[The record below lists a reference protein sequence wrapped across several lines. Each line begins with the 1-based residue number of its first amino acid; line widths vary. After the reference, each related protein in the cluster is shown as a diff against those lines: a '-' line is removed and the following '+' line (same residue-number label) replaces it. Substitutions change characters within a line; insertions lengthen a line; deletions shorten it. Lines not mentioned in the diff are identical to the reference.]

1 MKQQDCL
8 LPIGVDLKWLEEKLP
23 YIPVNLLE
31 DVVDLTHK
39 YGKEALG
46 VFTNGVIELANN
58 TPKGVEYH
66 EAFHAVFN
74 SYLSE
79 DQRNKILKETKKLEE
94 LLADDFADYILY
106 KVKPESSLLN
116 DFFKKIKF
124 WIKEK
129 LGLIN
134 INDLYSAIDNS
145 YFANKKPFKYE
156 GINKYKEVKVE
167 KFKGFWTREIVSK
180 EQNKIFLFGD
190 NTKDRTE
197 TKYIPTSTQA
207 VIRGLP
213 NAIGID
219 TKKNRGVNKDS
230 YFSDNDFEEFKN
242 QVDTAVKQ
250 AIRSNK
256 IIVLPE
262 DGIGTGKAMLKEKAP
277 ILFSYLQEKL
287 ESIPK
292 TSPIKKDWT
301 KVDTDYISETN
312 KIEIVKSV
320 TYDVLNTLIKENNL
334 SNIYYLDLEN
344 YKPSDIIRE
353 VRDCLLAYSQS
364 GDPMLERIAKSNNL
378 AKLTT
383 LTLREIEKNTDI
395 SIKDIEDSSDLL
407 GEEEFTPEIWD
418 QSPFKKDV
426 SDKFSTEFRMFL
438 STIPKVEVL
447 NNEIVPSLNNF
458 GIETYMDRGIV
469 QVELYKDLSNVNDAD
484 KMVDILK
491 SKISE
496 KPFYK
501 YIVDALEDTKD
512 QKVIDINNKQ
522 YTTNNFKNQLF
533 SNLNNY
539 FNRFISTNTDYVTT
553 TDTIG
558 NKSEGIYTRSYITND
573 SGINNEILNQW
584 RSTVNREANI
594 EALETKYNDV
604 KILDDKSTQEL
615 YETLN
620 KDFNIDIEFNTIE
633 FYKDKPSTII
643 LGVKELFDNNQ
654 DLGRNSNVRKLATK
668 DGEYKQINNTTITR
682 KAGDK
687 LFVVGNYTPAKK
699 LRVNLS
705 NPAFI
710 KSLKLDTLYKTNRL
724 FDSLTQIFTLESDNI
739 TEDGDITSSGYQ
751 EMEEV
756 QWELNRLHNYYNN
769 EDLGKDRS
777 QQIGTVPFVTPSDAS
792 NIEVFNIQKRT
803 WILNEAQLKQYKVTD
818 RYLPIKSH
826 LFDSIIYPEF
836 ERIKAVK
843 GINSYIQYLD
853 SQIKNSSSEE
863 EKQGYIDEKVNLEI
877 KNWNKNG
884 QFFMMFPEL
893 NTILTDQLLLLD
905 KNKLKD
911 VVYPILEQS
920 LKESLTIDFN
930 HFTDLGIVT
939 GKGSTLLFNSFIVDS
954 NLSRLALGSES
965 GKLWLLN
972 YFIERYVAN
981 TEATMLQCGD
991 LAFYKSA
998 VDKKGNFDVNQL
1010 ISSTHTD
1017 ANKRS
1022 KQAQVPSR
1030 STIDANYDVMFV
1042 ESLTAKSEYF
1052 DAYKNI
1058 LGDLCNDKTYG
1069 GTDRTD
1075 AATFCTIDRA
1085 IQIFTLKGK
1094 DGQEALNS
1102 LKRIAEDGDLANKED
1117 INFVIQAI
1125 KSFSFGHL
1133 PQTLNYKVQDLK
1145 GNWANANYSFNKPTQ
1160 IKHAVVPLIPTFTKN
1175 YPQLEQLRLKMEDSN
1190 ISEFIFDSAVK
1201 AGATKVHT
1209 PEAIQDWLSKG
1220 SKIYPITLS
1229 MENWGEVLDVP
1240 YKDTIEEKFSTQK
1253 MRLAMVNVEDTS
1265 SYNVNWSES
1274 PITGKELKDYY
1285 NNAISNILK
1294 EQYEGFKDKIFT
1306 EGKLDVNKLKGYL
1319 KDLITAND
1327 PSSFTDY
1334 WDNLFKDLTEYNLY
1348 TLDTPQNKDRIY
1360 SLIAASYNKSVLD
1373 INITGKSAVLASTY
1387 GMYGINIADIKN
1399 NVDYSLHSAQLY
1411 DSTSNITDKDLIQ
1424 IQREYN
1430 RLGKQIPSTIEEAK
1444 LYLINDPIV
1453 SSDEVV
1459 ITPAYFIKSLKKK
1472 GIDPTIFMDS
1482 KGNFNVDLIPEPLR
1496 FVSFHRIPYQDKN
1509 SNSKAYIKDF
1519 TNVASGTLIYFNP
1532 DLLTRSGGDFD
1543 IDKVYIEFFDYNLS
1557 QEGEWSLPDTYKNR
1571 LIESHLAVAAS
1582 PLHYKELITPNN
1594 TKQLEVLRDA
1604 IIATQK
1610 SKDKNPYWFSVQK
1623 QSSYRKANKACKDLI
1638 GLYSVGNVFHGIA
1651 QQIKPTF
1658 TKGFSVRIGKEYT
1671 EFGNKFDEEGNL
1683 ISDNN
1688 MQYGSAAVDGVKD
1701 PILGELNHNLF
1712 TAPLKMMLNLVGVG
1726 KTTLEYFTN
1735 NPMYID
1741 VVKYYNQYILT
1752 ESSNTQAVT
1761 KAFNKVAEN
1770 IVDGFTGDVWISLET
1785 LNESVKPISNDPKKL
1800 LSINEEMFFSLMYHH
1815 KLAEKFNS
1823 FVQGS
1828 RLSNSGIKNNIAENV
1843 INFSK
1848 YKENFLYNSDSP
1860 YITYDKELFNSHWL
1874 KTYEDTIGKQ
1884 FTSTIN
1890 EINTYHKAF
1899 YRDTFKLAK
1908 DNGIKLNNR
1917 EQVAKFYSG
1926 VDVYLAV
1933 NNDKLV
1939 DTYKNSGYKQGNF
1952 LSQFPIDFYNWLKKE
1967 SYMGSNYFLDNIV
1980 IIDNTTIG
1988 IKELR
1993 FRDNKDLR
2001 IDSIIDSYTE
2011 FYNKY
2016 PKEAKLLFGYT
2027 FKRYGFSKTKISPM
2041 KYMEPM
2047 FEDLGVNEV
2056 YQKDYNLIQ
2065 ADQLPPHF
2073 IQTEFINDFARN
2085 NKDMCTRELK
2095 AEMKKNKIKFFPD
2108 SQGKYNYRTDVSES
2122 NQLDNSQKEDCTNI

>member
-79 DQRNKILKETKKLEE
+79 DQRNKILKETKKSEE

-106 KVKPESSLLN
+106 KVRPESNLLN

-145 YFANKKPFKYE
+145 YFANKKPFNYT
-156 GINKYKEVKVE
+156 GNPRFKE
-167 KFKGFWTREIVSK
+167 
-180 EQNKIFLFGD
+180 NL
-190 NTKDRTE
+190 
-197 TKYIPTSTQA
+197 
-207 VIRGLP
+207 
-213 NAIGID
+213 
-219 TKKNRGVNKDS
+219 
-230 YFSDNDFEEFKN
+230 
-242 QVDTAVKQ
+242 
-250 AIRSNK
+250 
-256 IIVLPE
+256 
-262 DGIGTGKAMLKEKAP
+262 
-277 ILFSYLQEKL
+277 
-287 ESIPK
+287 
-292 TSPIKKDWT
+292 
-301 KVDTDYISETN
+301 DYISETN

-364 GDPMLERIAKSNNL
+364 GDPILERISKSNNL

-469 QVELYKDLSNVNDAD
+469 QVELYKDLSNVNDVD

-501 YIVDALEDTKD
+501 YIVDALENTKD

-553 TDTIG
+553 TDTLG

-584 RSTVNREANI
+584 RSTINREANI
-594 EALETKYNDV
+594 ETLESKYNDV
-604 KILDDKSTQEL
+604 KILDEKSIQEL

-705 NPAFI
+705 NPNFI
-710 KSLKLDTLYKTNRL
+710 KSLKLDPLYKTNRL
-724 FDSLTQIFTLESDNI
+724 FDPLTQIFTLESDNI

-803 WILNEAQLKQYKVTD
+803 WILNETQLKQYKVTD

-863 EKQGYIDEKVNLEI
+863 EKQGYIDEKLNLEI

-893 NTILTDQLLLLD
+893 NTILTDQLLILD
-905 KNKLKD
+905 KNQLKD

-930 HFTDLGIVT
+930 HFSDLGIVT
-939 GKGSTLLFNSFIVDS
+939 GKGNTLLFNSSIVDS

-1094 DGQEALNS
+1094 DGEEALNA

-1133 PQTLNYKVQDLK
+1133 PQTLNYKIQDLK
-1145 GNWANANYSFNKPTQ
+1145 GNWTNTNYSFNKPTQ
-1160 IKHAVVPLIPTFTKN
+1160 IKHAVVPLIPAFTKN
-1175 YPQLEQLRLKMEDSN
+1175 YPQLEKLRLKMEDSN

-1253 MRLAMVNVEDTS
+1253 MRLAMVNVEDDS
-1265 SYNVNWSES
+1265 LYNVNWSES
-1274 PITGKELKDYY
+1274 PITGQELKDYY

-1334 WDNLFKDLTEYNLY
+1334 WDNLFKELTEYNLY

-1424 IQREYN
+1424 IQREYK

-1444 LYLINDPIV
+1444 LYLTSDPIV

-1482 KGNFNVDLIPEPLR
+1482 KGNFDVDLIPDPLR

-1571 LIESHLAVAAS
+1571 LIESHLSVAAS

-1658 TKGFSVRIGKEYT
+1658 TNGFSVRIGKEYT

-1752 ESSNTQAVT
+1752 ESSNTQAVS
-1761 KAFNKVAEN
+1761 KAFAQVAIDN
-1770 IVDGFTGDVWISLET
+1770 NFNNTVDKSLEN
-1785 LNESVKPISNDPKKL
+1785 LANVKTISSDPKDL
-1800 LSINEEMFFSLMYHH
+1800 LKVNEDNFLSLYYHH
-1815 KLAEKFNS
+1815 LLAQQFNS

-1908 DNGIKLNNR
+1908 DSGIKLNNR
-1917 EQVAKFYSG
+1917 EQVSKFYSG

-1980 IIDNTTIG
+1980 IIDNTTTG

-2001 IDSIIDSYTE
+2001 VDSIIDSYTE

-2047 FEDLGVNEV
+2047 FEDLGINEV

-2122 NQLDNSQKEDCTNI
+2122 NQLDNNQKEDCTNI

>member
-23 YIPVNLLE
+23 HIPVNLLE

-46 VFTNGVIELANN
+46 VFTNGVIELAKN

-79 DQRNKILKETKKLEE
+79 DQRNKILKDTKKSEE
-94 LLADDFADYILY
+94 QLADDFADYILY
-106 KVKPESSLLN
+106 KVRPESNLLN

-134 INDLYSAIDNS
+134 IYDLYSAIDNS
-145 YFANKKPFKYE
+145 YFANKQPFT
-156 GINKYKEVKVE
+156 YKGNP
-167 KFKGFWTREIVSK
+167 KFKENI
-180 EQNKIFLFGD
+180 
-190 NTKDRTE
+190 
-197 TKYIPTSTQA
+197 
-207 VIRGLP
+207 
-213 NAIGID
+213 
-219 TKKNRGVNKDS
+219 
-230 YFSDNDFEEFKN
+230 
-242 QVDTAVKQ
+242 
-250 AIRSNK
+250 
-256 IIVLPE
+256 
-262 DGIGTGKAMLKEKAP
+262 
-277 ILFSYLQEKL
+277 
-287 ESIPK
+287 
-292 TSPIKKDWT
+292 
-301 KVDTDYISETN
+301 DYISEAN

-353 VRDCLLAYSQS
+353 VRDCLLAYSES
-364 GDPMLERIAKSNNL
+364 GNPILERISKSNNL
-378 AKLTT
+378 VKLTT
-383 LTLREIEKNTDI
+383 LTLREIEKNTNI
-395 SIKDIEDSSDLL
+395 SIKDIEDNSDLL
-407 GEEEFTPEIWD
+407 AEEDFTPEIWD

-447 NNEIVPSLNNF
+447 NGEIVPSLNNF

-469 QVELYKDLSNVNDAD
+469 QVELYKDLSNVNDVD

-501 YIVDALEDTKD
+501 YIVDAIEDTKD
-512 QKVIDINNKQ
+512 QKVIEINDKQ

-539 FNRFISTNTDYVTT
+539 FNRFISNNTDYITG
-553 TDTIG
+553 D
-558 NKSEGIYTRSYITND
+558 NKTQYINTRSYITND

-584 RSTVNREANI
+584 RSTVNKEANLDELI
-594 EALETKYNDV
+594 SKYGGE
-604 KILDDKSTQEL
+604 LDKLTDKGIQEL

-620 KDFNIDIEFNTIE
+620 KDFNIDIEFDTIS
-633 FYKDKPSTII
+633 FYKDKSSTII
-643 LGVKELFDNNQ
+643 LGVKELLDSNQ
-654 DLGRNSNVRKLATK
+654 DLGKNSNVRRLATK
-668 DGEYKQINNTTITR
+668 DSEYKQVNNTTITR

-699 LRVNLS
+699 LRVNLTK
-705 NPAFI
+705 PDFL
-710 KSLKLDTLYKTNRL
+710 KSLKLDPLYKINRL
-724 FDSLTQIFTLESDNI
+724 FDPSTQIFTLESDNI
-739 TEDGDITSSGYQ
+739 TDVDSGDSNSLGYQ

-756 QWELNRLHNYYNN
+756 QWELNRLHSYFNN

-803 WILNEAQLKQYKVTD
+803 WILNEAQLKQYKITD

-836 ERIKAVK
+836 ERIKAVRA
-843 GINSYIQYLD
+843 INNYIQYLD
-853 SQIKNSSSEE
+853 LQIKNSSSEE

-893 NTILTDQLLLLD
+893 NTILTDQLLTLD
-905 KNKLKD
+905 KEKLKD

-930 HFTDLGIVT
+930 HFSDLGIVT
-939 GKGSTLLFNSFIVDS
+939 GKGSTLLFNSQIVDS
-954 NLSRLALGSES
+954 NLSKLALGSEN

-972 YFIERYVAN
+972 YFMERYVAN

-998 VDKKGNFDVNQL
+998 VDKKGNIDINQL

-1030 STIDANYDVMFV
+1030 STVDANYDVMFV

-1069 GTDRTD
+1069 GIDRTD
-1075 AATFCTIDRA
+1075 AATFCTIERA

-1094 DGQEALNS
+1094 DGEEALNA
-1102 LKRIAEDGDLANKED
+1102 LKRIAEDGDITSKED

-1133 PQTLNYKVQDLK
+1133 PQTLNYKVQDIK
-1145 GNWANANYSFNKPTQ
+1145 GNWVNSSYSFNKPTQ
-1160 IKHAVVPLIPTFTKN
+1160 IKHAVVPLIPAFTKN
-1175 YPQLEQLRLKMEDSN
+1175 YPQLEQLRTKMESSK
-1190 ISEFIFDSAVK
+1190 IGEFIFDSAVK
-1201 AGATKVHT
+1201 AGATKVHS
-1209 PEAIQDWLSKG
+1209 PEAIQDWISKD

-1253 MRLAMVNVEDTS
+1253 MRLAMVNVEDNS
-1265 SYNVNWSES
+1265 SYNVNWSDT
-1274 PITGKELKDYY
+1274 PITGEELKDYY

-1294 EQYEGFKDKIFT
+1294 EQYNTFKDKIFT

-1348 TLDTPQNKDRIY
+1348 TLDTPQIKDRIY

-1411 DSTSNITDKDLIQ
+1411 DGASNITDKDLVQ
-1424 IQREYN
+1424 IQREYS
-1430 RLGKQIPSTIEEAK
+1430 RLGKQVPTNIQEAK
-1444 LYLINDPIV
+1444 QFITNDPIV

-1459 ITPAYFIKSLKKK
+1459 ITPAYFIKSLKRKD
-1472 GIDPTIFMDS
+1472 IDPTIFMDS
-1482 KGNFNVDLIPEPLR
+1482 KGNFDVDKIPEPLR

-1543 IDKVYIEFFDYNLS
+1543 IDKVYIEFFDYNLDS
-1557 QEGEWSLPDTYKNR
+1557 EGTWGLPDTYKNR

-1651 QQIKPTF
+1651 QQIKPVF
-1658 TKGFSVRIGKEYT
+1658 TKGFPVKIGKEYT

-1712 TAPLKMMLNLVGVG
+1712 TAPLKMMLNLIGVG

-1741 VVKYYNQYILT
+1741 VVKYYNQYVLT
-1752 ESSNTQAVT
+1752 ESSNNQAVA
-1761 KAFNKVAEN
+1761 KAFSQVSSEN
-1770 IVDGFTGDVWISLET
+1770 NINIGEGNNWDLET
-1785 LNESVKPISNDPKKL
+1785 LVPFVETISSDPKDL
-1800 LSINEEMFFSLMYHH
+1800 LKVNRDNFFSLYYHH

-1828 RLSNSGIKNNIAENV
+1828 RLSNSGVKNNIAENV

-1860 YITYDKELFNSHWL
+1860 YITYNKEAFDSHWL
-1874 KTYEDTIGKQ
+1874 KTYEDTIGKE
-1884 FTSTIN
+1884 FTTTIN
-1890 EINTYHKAF
+1890 EVNTYHKAF
-1899 YRDTFKLAK
+1899 YRDTFNLAK
-1908 DNGIKLNNR
+1908 EWGIKLNSR
-1917 EQVAKFYSG
+1917 DQVSKFYSG

-1939 DTYKNSGYKQGNF
+1939 DTYKNTGYKQGDFLTNF
-1952 LSQFPIDFYNWLKKE
+1952 PLDFYNWLKKD

-1980 IIDNTTIG
+1980 IIDNTTTG

-1993 FRDNKDLR
+1993 FRDNKDIR
-2001 IDSIIDSYTE
+2001 VDSIIDSYTE
-2011 FYNKY
+2011 FFNKY

-2027 FKRYGFSKTKISPM
+2027 FKRYGFSKTKISPI

-2047 FEDLGVNEV
+2047 VEELGINEA
-2056 YQKDYNLIQ
+2056 YQKDYNLIK
-2065 ADQLPPHF
+2065 DNQLPTHF
-2073 IQTEFINDFARN
+2073 IQTDFIDDFARN
-2085 NKDMCTRELK
+2085 NKDMCTKELK
-2095 AEMKKNKIKFFPD
+2095 AVMKKRKLSFFPE

-2122 NQLDNSQKEDCTNI
+2122 NKLDNSQKEDCTKI

>member
-46 VFTNGVIELANN
+46 VFTNGVIELAKN

-79 DQRNKILKETKKLEE
+79 DQRNKILKDTKKSEE

-106 KVKPESSLLN
+106 NVRPESNLLN

-129 LGLIN
+129 LGLLD

-145 YFANKKPFKYE
+145 YFANRQPFNYT
-156 GINKYKEVKVE
+156 GNPRFKE
-167 KFKGFWTREIVSK
+167 
-180 EQNKIFLFGD
+180 N
-190 NTKDRTE
+190 
-197 TKYIPTSTQA
+197 
-207 VIRGLP
+207 
-213 NAIGID
+213 
-219 TKKNRGVNKDS
+219 
-230 YFSDNDFEEFKN
+230 
-242 QVDTAVKQ
+242 
-250 AIRSNK
+250 
-256 IIVLPE
+256 
-262 DGIGTGKAMLKEKAP
+262 
-277 ILFSYLQEKL
+277 
-287 ESIPK
+287 
-292 TSPIKKDWT
+292 
-301 KVDTDYISETN
+301 TDYISEAN

-344 YKPSDIIRE
+344 YKPSDIIGE

-364 GDPMLERIAKSNNL
+364 GDPILERITKGNNL

-395 SIKDIEDSSDLL
+395 SIKDIEDNADLL
-407 GEEEFTPEIWD
+407 AEEEFTPEIWD

-447 NNEIVPSLNNF
+447 NGEIVPSLNKF

-469 QVELYKDLSNVNDAD
+469 QVELYKDLSNVNDVD

-491 SKISE
+491 AKISE

-539 FNRFISTNTDYVTT
+539 FNRFISTNTDYITT
-553 TDTIG
+553 TDTLG

-584 RSTVNREANI
+584 RSTINREANI

-604 KILDDKSTQEL
+604 KVLDEKSIQEL

-643 LGVKELFDNNQ
+643 LGIKELFDNNQ

-699 LRVNLS
+699 LRVNL
-705 NPAFI
+705 NKPDFI
-710 KSLKLDTLYKTNRL
+710 KSLKLDPLYKNNRL
-724 FDSLTQIFTLESDNI
+724 FDPLTQIFTLESDNI
-739 TEDGDITSSGYQ
+739 TEDGDTTSSGYQ

-843 GINSYIQYLD
+843 GINSYIRYLD
-853 SQIKNSSSEE
+853 SLIKNSSSEE
-863 EKQGYIDEKVNLEI
+863 EKQGYIDEKMNLQI

-884 QFFMMFPEL
+884 EFFMMFPEL
-893 NTILTDQLLLLD
+893 NTILTDQLLTLD
-905 KNKLKD
+905 KNQLKN

-920 LKESLTIDFN
+920 LKEALTIDFN
-930 HFTDLGIVT
+930 HFSDLGIVT
-939 GKGSTLLFNSFIVDS
+939 GKGSTLLFNSKIVDS

-998 VDKKGNFDVNQL
+998 IDKKGNFDVNQL

-1030 STIDANYDVMFV
+1030 STIDANYNVMFV

-1094 DGQEALNS
+1094 DGEEALS
-1102 LKRIAEDGDLANKED
+1102 ALKRIAEDGDLANKED

-1145 GNWANANYSFNKPTQ
+1145 GNWTNASYSFNKPTQ
-1160 IKHAVVPLIPTFTKN
+1160 IKHAVVPLIPAFTKN
-1175 YPQLEQLRLKMEDSN
+1175 YPQLEQLRLKMEKDS
-1190 ISEFIFDSAVK
+1190 IGEFIFDSAVK

-1209 PEAIQDWLSKG
+1209 PEAIQDWLNNEGKA
-1220 SKIYPITLS
+1220 YPITLS

-1253 MRLAMVNVEDTS
+1253 MRLAMVNVEDGV
-1265 SYNVNWSES
+1265 YNVNWSES
-1274 PITGKELKDYY
+1274 PITGQELKDYY

-1294 EQYEGFKDKIFT
+1294 EQYDSFKDNIFT

-1411 DSTSNITDKDLIQ
+1411 DSTSNITEKDLIQ
-1424 IQREYN
+1424 IQREYK
-1430 RLGKQIPSTIEEAK
+1430 RLGKQIPSSIEEAK

-1453 SSDEVV
+1453 SSDEVI

-1472 GIDPTIFMDS
+1472 GFTEEQVLSFMDS

-1658 TKGFSVRIGKEYT
+1658 TNGFSVRIGKEYT
-1671 EFGNKFDEEGNL
+1671 KFGNKFDEEGNL

-1752 ESSNTQAVT
+1752 ENSNTQAVT

-1770 IVDGFTGDVWISLET
+1770 IVDGFTGDVWTSLET
-1785 LNESVKPISNDPKKL
+1785 LNESVKPISSDPKKL
-1800 LSINEEMFFSLMYHH
+1800 LSVNEEMFFSLMYHH
-1815 KLAEKFNS
+1815 QLAEKFNS

-1843 INFSK
+1843 INFSR
-1848 YKENFLYNSDSP
+1848 YKENFLYNSNSP
-1860 YITYDKELFNSHWL
+1860 YITYNKEAFDSHWL
-1874 KTYEDTIGKQ
+1874 KTYEDSIGKQ

-1908 DNGIKLNNR
+1908 DTGIKLNNR
-1917 EQVAKFYSG
+1917 EQVAKFYSA

-1939 DTYKNSGYKQGNF
+1939 DTYKNTGYKQGNF

-1980 IIDNTTIG
+1980 IIDNNTTG

-2001 IDSIIDSYTE
+2001 VDSIIDSYTE

-2047 FEDLGVNEV
+2047 FEELGINQA

-2065 ADQLPPHF
+2065 ADQLPSHF
-2073 IQTEFINDFARN
+2073 IQTEFITDFARN
-2085 NKDMCTRELK
+2085 NKDMCSKELK
-2095 AEMKKNKIKFFPD
+2095 SEMAKNKIKFFPD